1 VNGIDNNDQVTNAP
15 AFRPSVDVIQEFK
28 LLTGTYPAEYGR
40 SNGAQV
46 VVITKSGTNQ
56 FHGTAAAA
64 NPNTLPICLTDSAW
78 IGNARIDSPAT
89 SPECRPIFS
98 CRNLAAWLR

>member
-1 VNGIDNNDQVTNAP
+1 MLRRSAL
-15 AFRPSVDVIQEFK
+15 DVIQEFK

-56 FHGTAAAA
+56 FHGGVFEFVRNQVFDAR
-64 NPNTLPICLTDSAW
+64 NTFTLMKDSACASSW
-78 IGNARIDSPAT
+78 LCWQRFRRRTWWPGT
-89 SPECRPIFS
+89 S
-98 CRNLAAWLR
+98 AACLP